1 MWPKHLVNFLSTP
14 LFCVCEAGIIQ
25 TPFIQMDCSFWDTSE
40 RQSLLLKAACLP
52 PGSHGGRA
60 DPKRGSSHFTS
71 SIVKLMRAAGR
82 GWLHLREEGGAF
94 LLSIGAGDTAA
105 SSGRATMTKHSRRG
119 RQRPVGLKP
128 KRSHFKNANADI
140 TCSSFQS
147 HSQRY

>member
-1 MWPKHLVNFLSTP
+1 MYV
-14 LFCVCEAGIIQ
+14 AGIIQ
-25 TPFIQMDCSFWDTSE
+25 TPFMQMNCSFWDTSD
-40 RQSLLLKAACLP
+40 RQSLLLKAVCLP

-71 SIVKLMRAAGR
+71 STVKLMRAAGR

-105 SSGRATMTKHSRRG
+105 PSGRVTMTKHSRRG
-119 RQRPVGLKP
+119 RQRPVGLNP
-128 KRSHFKNANADI
+128 KGSHFKNANVDI